1 MARVLLVDDSSAVL
15 QIVRDVLREAGHEVH
30 EAADGKR
37 GLAQFRRTSP
47 DLVISDVVMPE
58 MDGFELLW
66 AIRAEA
72 PMTPLILMSGRNRSL
87 RMDDL
92 LRAAKVF
99 GAWQV
104 IPKPFSKEELLR
116 VVQSALALAGSP
128 ELARD

>member
-1 MARVLLVDDSSAVL
+1 MARVLLVDDSSVVL
-15 QIVRDVLREAGHEVH
+15 QIVRDILREAGHEVH

-37 GLAQFRRTSP
+37 GLALFRRTRP

-72 PMTPLILMSGRNRSL
+72 PTTPLILMSGGSRSL

-92 LRAAKVF
+92 LRSAKVF

-116 VVQSALALAGSP
+116 VVESALALAGSP
-128 ELARD
+128 KVGQN

>member
-1 MARVLLVDDSSAVL
+1 MARVLLVDDSTVVL
-15 QIVRDVLREAGHEVH
+15 QIVRAVLREAGHEVH

-37 GLAQFRRTSP
+37 GLAEFRRTSP

-72 PMTPLILMSGRNRSL
+72 PTTPLILMSGGSRSL
-87 RMDDL
+87 QMDDL

>member
-1 MARVLLVDDSSAVL
+1 MARVLLVDDSPVVL
-15 QIVRDVLREAGHEVH
+15 QIVRDVLREAGHEVD

-37 GLAQFRRTSP
+37 GLAQFRRTTP

-72 PMTPLILMSGRNRSL
+72 PTTPLILMSGGSRSL
-87 RMDDL
+87 RMDHL
-92 LRAAKVF
+92 LRSAKVF

-104 IPKPFSKEELLR
+104 IPKPFSGEELLR
-116 VVQSALALAGSP
+116 VVESALALAGSP
-128 ELARD
+128 EVAQD